1 METTAV
7 EQSICNLLAKWR
19 RESVEINA
27 KSKERKNA
35 IDKCIFDLQGLLIS
49 IQEEDDYIRYF
60 FTELPSKEAEDY
72 LLGQEADDQLSTL
85 EAHDTNI

>member
-7 EQSICNLLAKWR
+7 EQIICNLLAKWR

-27 KSKERKNA
+27 KSKERKNT